1 MKLKNTKF
9 IASKNM
15 LLYALI
21 AIFVVLTL
29 SHVTIIQNVKDN
41 NKQLKNEMNQLYQ
54 ENSFSFIITDN
65 GKFRNSNVSFQQL
78 TSRINNT
85 ELQDKLATHE
95 KFQFTFSSEG
105 IDYNVLMTPV
115 PSQKSSEFLY
125 VGRALPIDTGQ
136 QHQANQLFLWIL
148 FILELII
155 IGFILMY
162 MWRRL
167 IQPANTFRDI
177 FRQIANGSIN
187 TSQKLKTG
195 IKGVWGDMAMS
206 LNRFTDHYTDK
217 IRFASELAHGNHDA
231 TINQES
237 DDDQLSQALLHIR
250 DSLKNADEE
259 AEKLKIE
266 EEKRR
271 WVNEGIA
278 KFEELLRK
286 NNDNLENLSFS
297 ILSNLVQ
304 YLDASQGGL
313 FMLNDNDPE
322 DIFYELKAAYA
333 FNRKKY
339 MDQTVRPGEG
349 LVGTCAIEGEYIYMT
364 DIPQDYIRITSG
376 LGDAN
381 PDSLLLVPLKTDEKI
396 EGVIEI
402 ASFNRLETYQIE
414 FVEKVAE
421 SIAST
426 ISSVKINLK
435 TNQLLKKSQQQAE
448 ELSSQEEEM
457 RQNMEEMQATQE
469 ELSRKMKANEEM
481 HQELLKEKA
490 LLDALMNNLPDYIYF
505 KDKESKFIRVSKSM
519 LPLFPVDTIEEM
531 IGKSDFDFHQQ
542 DAAREMYEEEQ
553 EIMRK
558 EEGFEDKVQHE
569 VTETGKDQWV
579 SVTKLPLY
587 NPEGELM
594 GTFGISKDITRF
606 KELEFEAK
614 KKNKDKGSGNSND

>member
-1 MKLKNTKF
+1 MKIKNTKY
-9 IASKNM
+9 IASKTM
-15 LLYALI
+15 VLYALI
-21 AIFVVLTL
+21 AIIAVLTL
-29 SHVTIIQNVKDN
+29 SHVFIIQNVKDKN
-41 NKQLKNEMNQLYQ
+41 QQLINETLKLHR
-54 ENSFSFIITDN
+54 ENSFSFIMTEN
-65 GKFRNSNVSFQQL
+65 GILRSSDLTTQQL
-78 TSRINNT
+78 KSSIHTAD
-85 ELQDKLATHE
+85 LQSKLAKGK
-95 KFQFTFSSEG
+95 KFQFTFSKGE
-105 IDYNVLMTPV
+105 ITYNVLMRPV
-115 PSQKSSEFLY
+115 PGQESSEFFYLGE
-125 VGRALPIDTGQ
+125 VLPTTNGKQ
-136 QHQANQLFLWIL
+136 VQANLPSLWIM
-148 FILELII
+148 FILELVLV
-155 IGFILMY
+155 GFIVIY
-162 MWRRL
+162 IWRKL
-167 IQPANTFRDI
+167 TQPAQEFRNF
-177 FRQIANGSIN
+177 FRQIANGNIKI
-187 TSQKLKTG
+187 SQKFKTDVKG
-195 IKGVWGDMAMS
+195 IWGDLAMS
-206 LNRFTDHYTDK
+206 VNRFTDHYTDK
-217 IRFASELAHGNHDA
+217 IRFASELAQGNHDA
-231 TINQES
+231 TLNQES
-237 DDDQLSQALLHIR
+237 DDDQLSQALIQIR

-271 WVNEGIA
+271 WANEGIA

-313 FMLNDNDPE
+313 FMVNDNDPE
-322 DIFYELKAAYA
+322 DVFYELKAAYA

-339 MDQTVRPGEG
+339 MNQTVRPGEG

-364 DIPQDYIRITSG
+364 DLPHDYIRITSG

-402 ASFNRLETYQIE
+402 ASFNKLETYQIE

-457 RQNMEEMQATQE
+457 RQNMEEMQATQD
-469 ELSRKMKANEEM
+469 ELSRKMQANEEM

-505 KDKESKFIRVSKSM
+505 KDKNSKFIRVSKSM
-519 LPLFPVDTIEEM
+519 LPLFPVNTVEEM

-553 EIMRK
+553 EIMRN
-558 EEGFEDKVQHE
+558 EEGFEDKIQHE
-569 VTETGKDQWV
+569 ITETGKDQWV

-587 NPEGELM
+587 DPEGRLI

-614 KKNKDKGSGNSND
+614 KDN

>member
-1 MKLKNTKF
+1 MKIDNTTY

-21 AIFVVLTL
+21 VIFTVLTL
-29 SHVTIIQNVKDN
+29 SHVFIFRNLKD
-41 NKQLKNEMNQLYQ
+41 KNQRLINETHKLYR
-54 ENSFSFIITDN
+54 ENSFSFIMTDN
-65 GKFRNSNVSFQQL
+65 GKLRSSDISFQQL
-78 TSRINNT
+78 TSRIKNT
-85 ELQDKLATHE
+85 DLQDKLTTHE
-95 KFQFTFSSEG
+95 KFQFTFSSKG
-105 IDYNVLMTPV
+105 IDYNVLMRPV
-115 PSQKSSEFLY
+115 PGQKSSGFFYL
-125 VGRALPIDTGQ
+125 GQALPINTSQLDQ
-136 QHQANQLFLWIL
+136 SQHPFLWIML
-148 FILELII
+148 ILELIALGSI
-155 IGFILMY
+155 VIY
-162 MWRRL
+162 MWRKL
-167 IQPANTFRDI
+167 KQPAQTFRDI
-177 FRQIANGSIN
+177 FTQIENGNIKN
-187 TSQKLKTG
+187 LQKFKTDVKG
-195 IKGVWGDMAMS
+195 IWGDLAKS
-206 LNRFTDHYTDK
+206 VNRFTTHYIEK
-217 IRFASELAHGNHDA
+217 IRFASELAQGNHDA
-231 TINQES
+231 ILKQES
-237 DDDQLSQALLHIR
+237 DEGQLSHALIQIR

-259 AEKLKIE
+259 AKRREIE

-271 WVNEGIA
+271 WANEGIA
-278 KFEELLRK
+278 KFADILRR
-286 NNDNLENLSFS
+286 NNDSLEDLSFS

-322 DIFYELKAAYA
+322 NIFYELKAAYA

-339 MDQTVRPGEG
+339 MNQSVRPGEG
-349 LVGTCAIEGEYIYMT
+349 LVGTCALEEEYIYMT
-364 DIPQDYIRITSG
+364 DLPQDYIKITSG

-381 PDSLLLVPLKTDEKI
+381 PDSLLLVPLRTDEKI

-402 ASFNRLETYQIE
+402 ASFNKLEAYQIE
-414 FVEKVAE
+414 FVKKVAE

-435 TNQLLKKSQQQAE
+435 TNQLLEKSQQQAE

-457 RQNMEEMQATQE
+457 RQNMEEMQATQD
-469 ELSRKMKANEEM
+469 ELSRKMQANEEM
-481 HQELLKEKA
+481 HQALLKEKA

-519 LPLFPVDTIEEM
+519 LPLFPVNTVDEM

-558 EEGFEDKVQHE
+558 EEGFEDKIQHE
-569 VTETGKDQWV
+569 ITETGKDQWV

-587 NPEGELM
+587 DPEGRLI

-614 KKNKDKGSGNSND
+614 KDN

>member
-1 MKLKNTKF
+1 MKIKNTKF

-21 AIFVVLTL
+21 TIFVVLTL
-29 SHVTIIQNVKDN
+29 SHVIILQNAR
-41 NKQLKNEMNQLYQ
+41 NKNQQLENEIKTFYQ
-54 ENSFSFIITDN
+54 ENSFSFAMTEK
-65 GKFRNSNVSFQQL
+65 GKLRSSNISSSQL
-78 TSRINNT
+78 LGSIDDT
-85 ELQDKLATHE
+85 ELQNKLTAHE

-125 VGRALPIDTGQ
+125 VGRALPIATGQ

-148 FILELII
+148 FILELIV
-155 IGFILMY
+155 IGFILRY

-177 FRQIANGSIN
+177 FRQIAKGSISN
-187 TSQKLKTG
+187 SQKFKTG
-195 IKGVWGDMAMS
+195 IKGVWGDMTMS
-206 LNRFTDHYTDK
+206 VNRFIDHYTDK
-217 IRFASELAHGNHDA
+217 IRFASELAEGNNDA
-231 TINQES
+231 TLNQES
-237 DDDQLSQALLHIR
+237 DDDQLSQSLLHIR

-286 NNDNLENLSFS
+286 NNDNLEDLSFS

-322 DIFYELKAAYA
+322 DVFYELKAAYA

-339 MDQTVRPGEG
+339 MNQTVRPGEG

-396 EGVIEI
+396 EGVLEI
-402 ASFNRLETYQIE
+402 ASFNKLETYQIE

-519 LPLFPVDTIEEM
+519 LPLFPVNTIEEM

-569 VTETGKDQWV
+569 ITETGKDQWV

-614 KKNKDKGSGNSND
+614 KKNKDK